1 MVCSTSLQKICFM
14 INLLANHAAAYLDR
28 MASAEDRKK
37 IIKELY
43 KASSETL
50 MMLNCAAACL
60 KELNNSKK

>member
-1 MVCSTSLQKICFM
+1 M

-43 KASSETL
+43 KAGSETL